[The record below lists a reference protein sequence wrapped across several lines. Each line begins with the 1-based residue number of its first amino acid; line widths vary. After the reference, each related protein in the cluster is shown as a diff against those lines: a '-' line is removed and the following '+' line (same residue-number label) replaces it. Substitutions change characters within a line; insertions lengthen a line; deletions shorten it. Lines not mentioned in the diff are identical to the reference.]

1 MMRTNILYWI
11 FQIAGWGGYSLFL
24 TLMLVNFGDDSN
36 NILEVAIFQTFVGL
50 NLLIASHVLRQI
62 IKRKQWTKLPLK
74 RLIPTLLL
82 STLLASILTQ
92 VVIHTFIY
100 LIVDFSFTIPFSFSN
115 FLFYVLNVQVF
126 LLLWSL
132 IYFSYHYFRSNR
144 KNELEKLALKA
155 SLNEAELMILKN
167 QINPHFLFNA
177 LNNIRSLIISDQE
190 KARDMVTHIS
200 DLLRY
205 SIQFNASEKV
215 TLTQELNIVK
225 DYLALESVQFS
236 RRLTYNF
243 EINKDTCD
251 IKIPPMAV
259 QLLVENAIKHGISQ
273 RKNGGNVLI
282 KSYKEKDHIMIQVI
296 NDGQMVDRSKR
307 EGIGLKNLVDR
318 MKILFGQ
325 FAELNVENSSAETVM
340 ASLKIPVI

>member
-1 MMRTNILYWI
+1 MPRNILYWTC
-11 FQIAGWGGYSLFL
+11 QIVGWGSYSLFL
-24 TLMLVNFGDDSN
+24 FLMLANFGKGPMN
-36 NILEVAIFQTFVGL
+36 VVEMAIFQGFVGL
-50 NLLIASHVLRQI
+50 CILISSHVLRQL
-62 IKRKQWTKLPLK
+62 IKKNQWTKFPLK
-74 RLIPTLLL
+74 KLIPKVLIG
-82 STLLASILTQ
+82 TLLASLSAQ
-92 VVIHTFIY
+92 VVIHIFIY
-100 LIVDFSFTIPFSFSN
+100 VLVDFSFTTPFSISSF
-115 FLFYVLNVQVF
+115 FLYVVNVEIL

-132 IYFSYHYFRSNR
+132 IYFSYHYFKSNR

-205 SIQFNASEKV
+205 SIQFNASERV
-215 TLTQELNIVK
+215 TLTQELDIVK

-236 RRLTYNF
+236 NRLRYDF
-243 EINKDTCD
+243 EIDKDTSD
-251 IKIPPMAV
+251 TKIPPMAV

-273 RKNGGNVLI
+273 RKEGGNVLI
-282 KSYKEKDHIMIQVI
+282 KSQREKDHIVIQVV
-296 NDGQMVDRSKR
+296 NDGQLIERSKR

-325 FAELNVENSSAETVM
+325 FAELSVENSSPDTVT